1 MTIGAKTLVASKGR
15 PTANSAACDRAEAVS
30 STARHSPYAGS
41 EPRQDLSAPASER
54 APGSDVADRLARLET
69 LDLSAMRQEWRRLN
83 RAEPPRLSRDLMTR
97 ALAYR
102 IQEIAFGGLSK
113 ATLRRLAALAAEFES
128 DRRIATPAQPRI
140 KPGARLIRE
149 WHGRT
154 HAVVVTEEGFEFEG
168 NFYRSLTGIAREIT
182 GAAWSDRGSR
192 TRQGCQRL
200 RKKPCAAR
208 QVRLG
213 RRARRRPVT
222 MRGGVGC
229 VGRDRRAL
237 RRLPEAEAKR
247 AARGSLRKSTREAPS
262 NIAGG
267 RKIRCAIYTRKSS
280 EEGLEQEF
288 NSLDAQREA
297 CEAFVRSQKH
307 EGWSVLPQLYDD
319 PGYSGGTMERP
330 ALKRLLAD
338 IAAHRVDAVV
348 VYKVDRLTRSLS
360 DFAKIVEVFDAHS
373 VSFVSITQ
381 AFNTTTSMG
390 RLTLNVLLSFAQFE
404 REVTGERI
412 RDKIAASKKKG
423 LWMGGQPSLGYDV
436 KDRKLVVN
444 EDEAATVQMI
454 FRRYLELGSVRTLKA
469 ALDEERVV
477 SKQRTAADRSPYG
490 GKSFSRGALYLMLQ
504 NRVYRGEIAHKGAA
518 YPGEH
523 AAIVD
528 EDLWSS
534 VQLRLEANGVE
545 RREGQA
551 PARSNLL
558 TGMLFDADGQP
569 MTPTHAVKKGVRYR
583 YYVSR
588 RLVTGTRS
596 EEGNRQTSGQRIPA
610 ANLEG
615 LVVQRLRSFFADPV
629 AVIES
634 LPRHRCDAPSQKRA
648 TEATTA
654 IVRALDD
661 RREDAWDTIFR
672 PMIVRVQAR
681 LDRIDVDLSAERLVE
696 RLLQT
701 NNIDF
706 PSVASS

>member
-1 MTIGAKTLVASKGR
+1 MR
-15 PTANSAACDRAEAVS
+15 R
-30 STARHSPYAGS
+30 
-41 EPRQDLSAPASER
+41 PRQ
-54 APGSDVADRLARLET
+54 
-69 LDLSAMRQEWRRLN
+69 
-83 RAEPPRLSRDLMTR
+83 
-97 ALAYR
+97 
-102 IQEIAFGGLSK
+102 
-113 ATLRRLAALAAEFES
+113 
-128 DRRIATPAQPRI
+128 
-140 KPGARLIRE
+140 
-149 WHGRT
+149 
-154 HAVVVTEEGFEFEG
+154 EGFSSIG
-168 NFYRSLTGIAREIT
+168 
-182 GAAWSDRGSR
+182 
-192 TRQGCQRL
+192 
-200 RKKPCAAR
+200 
-208 QVRLG
+208 
-213 RRARRRPVT
+213 
-222 MRGGVGC
+222 
-229 VGRDRRAL
+229 
-237 RRLPEAEAKR
+237 PEAEARR
-247 AARGSLRKSTREAPS
+247 AAPGSLRKSTRGAPS

-338 IAAHRVDAVV
+338 IIAHRIDAIV

-444 EDEAATVQMI
+444 EAEAAIVRMI
-454 FRRYLELGSVRTLKA
+454 FRRYLELGSVRALKA

-477 SKQRTAADRSPYG
+477 SKLRTAADGSPYG
-490 GKSFSRGALYLMLQ
+490 GNSFSRGALYLMLQ
-504 NRVYRGEIAHKGAA
+504 NRIYRGEIVHKGTAH
-518 YPGEH
+518 PGEH
-523 AAIVD
+523 APIID

-545 RREGQA
+545 RRAGQA
-551 PARSNLL
+551 PAKSNLL

-588 RLVTGTRS
+588 RLVTGTKS
-596 EEGNRQTSGQRIPA
+596 EKGNPETSGQRIPA

-629 AVIES
+629 AVIEF

-648 TEATTA
+648 TEATME

-681 LDRIDVDLSAERLVE
+681 LDRIDLDLSAERLVE

-701 NNIDF
+701 NNIDSH
-706 PSVASS
+706 PSRRAEYDSAPAERVIRLSLPAELKRTGKEMKFVVHGDGDERTADPSLVRLIVRAHRLARRLAENPGWTLEDVASQQNMGGPYAARLIRLNYLAPDIVAAILDGKQPVDLTANKLMADTRLPLDWRAQRAALGFA

>member
-1 MTIGAKTLVASKGR
+1 M
-15 PTANSAACDRAEAVS
+15 
-30 STARHSPYAGS
+30 
-41 EPRQDLSAPASER
+41 PA
-54 APGSDVADRLARLET
+54 
-69 LDLSAMRQEWRRLN
+69 
-83 RAEPPRLSRDLMTR
+83 
-97 ALAYR
+97 
-102 IQEIAFGGLSK
+102 
-113 ATLRRLAALAAEFES
+113 
-128 DRRIATPAQPRI
+128 
-140 KPGARLIRE
+140 
-149 WHGRT
+149 
-154 HAVVVTEEGFEFEG
+154 
-168 NFYRSLTGIAREIT
+168 
-182 GAAWSDRGSR
+182 
-192 TRQGCQRL
+192 
-200 RKKPCAAR
+200 
-208 QVRLG
+208 
-213 RRARRRPVT
+213 
-222 MRGGVGC
+222 
-229 VGRDRRAL
+229 VGR
-237 RRLPEAEAKR
+237 
-247 AARGSLRKSTREAPS
+247 S
-262 NIAGG
+262 
-267 RKIRCAIYTRKSS
+267 RCAIYTRKSS

-436 KDRKLVVN
+436 KDRKLVLN

-477 SKQRTAADRSPYG
+477 SKQRTAADGSPYG

-504 NRVYRGEIAHKGAA
+504 NRVYRGQIVHKGAA

-551 PARSNLL
+551 PGRSNLL

-701 NNIDF
+701 NYSDSH
-706 PSVASS
+706 PSRRAEYDSAPAERVIRLSLPAQLKRTGKEMKFVVHGDGDERTADPSLVRLIVRAHRLARRLAENPGWTLEDVASQQNMGGPYAARLIRLNYLAPDIVAAILDGKQPVDLTANKLMADTRLPLDWRAQRAALGLA